1 MKIEIPKEVKNI
13 AEFLEWLEPKE
24 THTILAYTKRKG
36 KYCFGFSLNKKTQKV
51 EYLINDGVSVGKC
64 KFENLNRYLY
74 FVV

>member
-13 AEFLEWLEPKE
+13 DDFIEWLEPKD

-36 KYCFGFSLNKKTQKV
+36 KYCFGFRFSEITQKIH
-51 EYLINDGVSVGKC
+51 YLMDDGVSVGKC